1 MEIQGQEIRMAINPN
16 ERFNR
21 ITVGG
26 SRAANRNRTQGS
38 GKLAGTTNPVY
49 KANLARQNSN
59 NNFANL
65 IGAGAGLLTA
75 GKDPGY
81 QAQEYA
87 DQQLLSEKVLGLT
100 TPPIKGIGYNNT
112 YNPDTGFQSTLTED
126 NQNLYDQSGN
136 IAGMFGQQ
144 IMDYGSG
151 GFEAMEQRR
160 LERMRALTSEDNERR
175 AQQIRER
182 NLNTGA
188 SSYGV
193 MQGQL
198 AENNYLNQ
206 QDLGYQNNA
215 FSQAI
220 QGGEYLSGQRTG
232 AQNSMLAAAD
242 PANTMLANQMTK
254 VNATGNLT
262 ALSKSGTMLADQQA
276 AAAEAK
282 SKGKNK
288 FWNSVLKM
296 GGNAI
301 SPGLGTIASGLFT

>member
-1 MEIQGQEIRMAINPN
+1 MAINPN

-26 SRAANRNRTQGS
+26 GRAANRNKTQGS

-49 KANLARQNSN
+49 KANLARQNSKQSGFDLGN
-59 NNFANL
+59 LGGMLSGFAGGGNVSQYGQQNIDFQKDLRDDIYDKTTMDVTGVGYENKFDENGNL
-65 IGAGAGLLTA
+65 ISNLT
-75 GKDPGY
+75 GVNKD
-81 QAQEYA
+81 
-87 DQQLLSEKVLGLT
+87 
-100 TPPIKGIGYNNT
+100 I
-112 YNPDTGFQSTLTED
+112 
-126 NQNLYDQSGN
+126 YDQSGN
-136 IAGMFGQQ
+136 LTTMFGNQM
-144 IMDYGSG
+144 MDYNSG
-151 GFEAMEQRR
+151 GFEAMEARQ
-160 LERMRALTSEDNERR
+160 LAAQQALVADANEQRAL
-175 AQQIRER
+175 QMRER
-182 NLNTGA
+182 DQNTGA
-188 SSYGV
+188 SLYQQYYGSR
-193 MQGQL
+193 
-198 AENNYLNQ
+198 AEGDRINQ
-206 QDLGYQNNA
+206 QNLGFINNA
-215 FSQAI
+215 FDRSIAS
-220 QGGEYLSGQRTG
+220 GNYLSGQRTG

-254 VNATGNLT
+254 VNATGNLA

>member
-1 MEIQGQEIRMAINPN
+1 MAINPN

-26 SRAANRNRTQGS
+26 GRAANRNRTQGS

-112 YNPDTGFQSTLTED
+112 YNPETGFQSTLTED
-126 NQNLYDQSGN
+126 NQNLYDQSGD
-136 IAGMFGQQ
+136 IAGMFSGQ

-182 NLNTGA
+182 DTNTGA
-188 SSYGV
+188 SLYQQYYNSR
-193 MQGQL
+193 
-198 AENNYLNQ
+198 AEGDRLNRE
-206 QDLGYQNNA
+206 DLGFQEAA
-215 FSQAI
+215 FGQAMA
-220 QGGEYLSGQRTG
+220 GGNYLSGQRNAALTDRLNIASPG
-232 AQNSMLAAAD
+232 NTMLTNQLAKLDATSNLTNESASLTAKYDAMAAAD
-242 PANTMLANQMTK
+242 K
-254 VNATGNLT
+254 
-262 ALSKSGTMLADQQA
+262 
-276 AAAEAK
+276 AK
-282 SKGKNK
+282 RTGKNK
-288 FWNSVLKM
+288 FWGSVLEF
-296 GGNAI
+296 GGNMI
-301 SPGLGTIASGLFT
+301 MPGAGTVAKAALYA

>member
-1 MEIQGQEIRMAINPN
+1 MAYEQSAFKRTTPAQRGFITPTRNKGGVM
-16 ERFNR
+16 NR
-21 ITVGG
+21 PG
-26 SRAANRNRTQGS
+26 
-38 GKLAGTTNPVY
+38 
-49 KANLARQNSN
+49 SN

-100 TPPIKGIGYNNT
+100 TPNIGGIGYNNT
-112 YNPDTGFQSTLTED
+112 YNPETGFQSNLTED

-151 GFEAMEQRR
+151 GFEAMEQRQ
-160 LERMRALTSEDNERR
+160 LAAQQALVADENELR
-175 AQQIRER
+175 AQQMRER
-182 NLNTGA
+182 DLNTGA
-188 SSYGV
+188 SLYQQYYGSR
-193 MQGQL
+193 
-198 AENNYLNQ
+198 AEGDRVNQ
-206 QDLGYQNNA
+206 QNLGFINNA
-215 FSQAI
+215 FDRSIA
-220 QGGEYLSGQRTG
+220 GGNYLSGQRTG
-232 AQNSMLAAAD
+232 AQNSMLAAAN

-262 ALSKSGTMLADQQA
+262 ALAESGTMLADQQA

-288 FWNSVLKM
+288 FWGNVLKI

-301 SPGLGTIASGLFT
+301 APGLGTVASGLFT

>member
-1 MEIQGQEIRMAINPN
+1 MAINPN

-26 SRAANRNRTQGS
+26 RRAANRNRTQGS

-112 YNPDTGFQSTLTED
+112 YNSDTGFQSTLTED

-182 NLNTGA
+182 DQNTGA
-188 SSYGV
+188 SLYQQYYNSR
-193 MQGQL
+193 
-198 AENNYLNQ
+198 AEGDRLNRA
-206 QDLGYQNNA
+206 DLGYQEAA
-215 FSQAI
+215 FGQAM
-220 QGGEYLSGQRTG
+220 QGGNYLSGQRNAALTDRLNIASPG
-232 AQNSMLAAAD
+232 NTMLTNQLAKLDATSNLTNESASLTAKYDAMAAAD
-242 PANTMLANQMTK
+242 K
-254 VNATGNLT
+254 
-262 ALSKSGTMLADQQA
+262 
-276 AAAEAK
+276 AK
-282 SKGKNK
+282 RTSKNK
-288 FWNSVLKM
+288 FWGSVLEM
-296 GGNAI
+296 GGNMI
-301 SPGLGTIASGLFT
+301 MPGAGTVAKAALYA